1 MARVPLVEYADA
13 PPEVRA
19 LYEALGN
26 PERTLNVTKII
37 ANHPDFLAGFV
48 AMLRGLYQRNTLDPR
63 LRELAYLRSSQ
74 INQCHY

>member
-1 MARVPLVEYADA
+1 MARVQPIEFAKA
-13 PPEVRA
+13 TPEVRA
-19 LYEALGN
+19 LYQALGN
-26 PERTLNVTKII
+26 PARALNVTKTI

-48 AMLRGLYQRNTLDPR
+48 AIVRGLYQHNVLAPR